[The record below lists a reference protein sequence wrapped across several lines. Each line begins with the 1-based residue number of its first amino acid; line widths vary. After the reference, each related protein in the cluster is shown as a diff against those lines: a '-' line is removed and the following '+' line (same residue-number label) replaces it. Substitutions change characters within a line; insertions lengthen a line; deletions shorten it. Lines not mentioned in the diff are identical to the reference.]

1 MAVTKS
7 DLRSI
12 QQMKKELSA
21 DLAALERVEHL
32 LAHRNGNST
41 SASTTSPAQE
51 RKQKAGKYVKTIHA
65 SADSSKKYRGLL
77 KQMII
82 DSVKAAGADGIR
94 PKQVADIVSQ
104 RGYAFSA
111 PNIGASIVSTAL
123 QRMLKHGQVDRV
135 HGSYVWKEE
144 AHKISA

>member
-1 MAVTKS
+1 MAVTQS
-7 DLRSI
+7 DLRRI
-12 QQMKKELSA
+12 RQMKKELSE

-32 LAHRNGNST
+32 LAHRNGNS
-41 SASTTSPAQE
+41 ASTLVTKDVQE
-51 RKQKAGKYVKTIHA
+51 QKPKAKRGTHE
-65 SADSSKKYRGLL
+65 KYRGLL

-82 DSVKAAGADGIR
+82 DSVKAAGADGVR
-94 PKQVADIVSQ
+94 PKHVANIVSQ
-104 RGYAFSA
+104 RGYVFSS